1 MTTEPQPGPPSAE
14 PQPGPPSAL
23 PAAEPEAARLFRDDS
38 VRRAFALVEHIERI
52 PQREYLARYR
62 DQLIAEARWARSTM
76 PPLAEWPGA
85 PSFYLRIMTRDGNFT
100 RVRRTLDFVLP
111 GDRVLDIGSGRGY
124 LTGVLLRD
132 SPLKTY
138 TGIDIVDKDIAS
150 AKSMIETNDLGG
162 RPARFERKNV
172 YDLTPDWVAE
182 QDPSLV
188 IMLEMLE
195 HLPDAERGLATVAR
209 CLPAGASLVFS
220 VPVRGRLEGVW
231 GHLSVFDVPRIRRM
245 CDSAGLHIQ
254 HVETVFG
261 TWVLV
266 LATTS
271 EAVDPR
277 SLHVIRRQPPRPAP
291 SGPIRDFVAAVVR
304 QARVLRAGS
313 GAKLV
318 ALHTSKQS
326 AHVKVVGSA
335 NPFRPQYG
343 GLSLDLDGDHAIR
356 LELAFERG
364 RSIRKVF
371 VDLVD
376 EAGKPAARW
385 VWRCGLLGKRPPG
398 TKQTY
403 VFAPGRPPNRFR
415 PVGPVRTGVATTA
428 NVGIEV
434 LPTRTAGFRLTR
446 AASLRDRL
454 A

>member
-1 MTTEPQPGPPSAE
+1 MTTEPAPGPPSAT
-14 PQPGPPSAL
+14 PP
-23 PAAEPEAARLFRDDS
+23 AETQAARLFRDDS

-52 PQREYLARYR
+52 PQREYLARYQDR
-62 DQLIAEARWARSTM
+62 LAAEARWARATM

-85 PSFYLRIMTRDGNFT
+85 PSFYFRVMTRDGNFT
-100 RVRRTLDFVLP
+100 RVRRLLDFVLP

-124 LTGVLLRD
+124 LTGILLRD
-132 SPLKTY
+132 SPLRSY
-138 TGIDIVDKDIAS
+138 TGVDIVEKDIAS

-162 RPARFERKNV
+162 RLAQFERKNV

-182 QDPSLV
+182 HDPSLV

-220 VPVRGRLEGVW
+220 VPVRSRLEGVW

-245 CDSAGLHIQ
+245 CHAAGLHIQ
-254 HVETVFG
+254 HVETVYG

-277 SLHVIRRQPPRPAP
+277 SLHVIRQVPPSPEPA
-291 SGPIRDFVAAVVR
+291 GPIRDFVAAVVR

-318 ALHTSKQS
+318 ALRTSQQA

-343 GLSLDLDGDHAIR
+343 GLSLDLDGGHAIR

-376 EAGKPAARW
+376 AAGNPAGRW
-385 VWRCGLLGKRPPG
+385 VWRCGLLRRSPSD
-398 TKQTY
+398 TKQTFL
-403 VFAPGRPPNRFR
+403 FAPGRPPDRFR
-415 PVGPVRTGVATTA
+415 PVGPIRTGVATTA

-434 LPTRTAGFRLTR
+434 LPTQTAGFRLTR
-446 AASLRDRL
+446 MASLRDRP